1 MQTFSVKDGLC
12 LMQTYLDVFSHLPT
26 ILTAR
31 LTLRPVRMS
40 DAADMYEYSKDPE
53 VARHVLWDA
62 HRSIHQTREYIRYL
76 LRQYRNAA
84 PGTFA
89 IALRDNGKVIGTI
102 GFMWVQTEN
111 RSAEVG
117 YSLSRAYW
125 NQGYMSE
132 ALQVVVEFGF
142 QKLGLNRIEAQHETA
157 NPASGHVMQHAGMQH
172 EGTLRQ
178 RIYNKGR
185 FVDVELYAIL
195 RSDFLAKE

>member
-1 MQTFSVKDGLC
+1 MQTFI
-12 LMQTYLDVFSHLPT
+12 DVFSHLPT
-26 ILTAR
+26 LNTPR
-31 LTLRPVRMS
+31 LILRPVRMA
-40 DAADMYEYSKDPE
+40 DAEDLFEYSRDPE

-62 HRSIHQTREYIRYL
+62 HRSIHQTRDYIRYL
-76 LRQYRNAA
+76 IRQYRNAA

-89 IALRDNGKVIGTI
+89 IVLRETGKVIGTI
-102 GFMWVQTEN
+102 GFMWVQTDN

-125 NQGYMSE
+125 NRGIMSE
-132 ALQVVVEFGF
+132 ALREVVNFGF
-142 QKLGLNRIEAQHETA
+142 LELRLNRIEAQHECA
-157 NPASGHVMQHAGMQH
+157 NPASGRVMIHAGMQH

-195 RSDFLAKE
+195 RSDWACRTKGTAP

>member
-1 MQTFSVKDGLC
+1 MQTC
-12 LMQTYLDVFSHLPT
+12 LELFSHLPT
-26 ILTAR
+26 LLTPR

-40 DAADMYEYSKDPE
+40 DAEDMYEYSRDPE

-76 LRQYRNAA
+76 IRQYRNAA
-84 PGTFA
+84 PSTFA
-89 IALRDNGKVIGTI
+89 IAMRDSGKVIGTI

-125 NQGYMSE
+125 NQGFMSE
-132 ALQVVVEFGF
+132 ALQAVVEFGF
-142 QKLGLNRIEAQHETA
+142 TRLNLNRIEAQHECD
-157 NPASGHVMQHAGMQH
+157 NPASGRVMQHVGMRH

-185 FVDVELYAIL
+185 YVDVDLYAIL
-195 RSDFLAKE
+195 RSDFSGMNR